1 MSTEKLSDDIL
12 TDDSAI
18 NIPNLNAWRWR
29 VQRVLN
35 LRDEAKQP
43 DIDQFLERGRNATLS
58 HIFDR
63 ASLTRRGINESVDNL
78 RVPDTFPLVK
88 DTKDD
93 AGRNITSVRLN
104 LPATFMGLLTS
115 NANLQADLLTRP
127 YGSNPHS
134 SSQTLEDL
142 ESVLAMTQSGS
153 LFEIPAFSDEV
164 TTQVEQDV
172 RPKLV
177 WPPSFNRLIEATAQ
191 ADEIQTRKQVSA
203 YLDEIR
209 ALPLGMIGDQL
220 ALHGLYSAT
229 LEDL

>member
-63 ASLTRRGINESVDNL
+63 ASLTRRGIKESVDNL

-177 WPPSFNRLIEATAQ
+177 WPPSFNGLIEATAQ